1 MKILVS
7 GSLAFDR
14 IMDFPGRFKD
24 YILPEKIHVLSVS
37 FHVNTLRENYGG
49 TAGNIA
55 YNLALLKEQPI
66 ILATAGKDFAPYED
80 WLRTNSVITDYV
92 RKNDDLTASAHIITD
107 LDNNQITGF
116 HPGAMKE
123 PSRVNIEAIK
133 EQEGELLAIIC
144 AGNVEDML
152 YYVREY
158 QRLNIPYIFDPAQQ
172 IPALTSDQLR
182 FCVTGARVFIGN
194 DYEIDLVLK
203 LSGVTK
209 QDILR
214 KTELIVTTK
223 GEQGSLIETADS
235 SYTIPIAKPRAIKDP
250 TGAGDAYRAGFIKG
264 LLGRYSLPQAGR
276 LGSISAVYPIEQYGT
291 QEHSYTTEEFQN
303 RYKENFHED
312 IRL

>member
-37 FHVNTLRENYGG
+37 FLVNTLRENFGG

-66 ILATAGKDFAPYED
+66 ILATAGKDFAQYRD
-80 WLRTNSVITDYV
+80 WLRERNVTTDQIV
-92 RKNDDLTASAHIITD
+92 LNEDFTASANIITD

-116 HPGAMKE
+116 HPGAMKQA
-123 PSRVNIEAIK
+123 SRVDVEKIK
-133 EQEGELLAIIC
+133 NAEGELFAIIC
-144 AGNVEDML
+144 AGNVEDMI
-152 YYVREY
+152 YYAREY

-172 IPALTSDQLR
+172 IPALKSDQLK
-182 FCVTGARVFIGN
+182 FAVTGARVFIGN

-203 LSGVTK
+203 VTGATK
-209 QDILR
+209 HDILK

-223 GEQGSLIETADS
+223 GEHGSLIETADS
-235 SYTIPIAKPRAIKDP
+235 SYTIPIAKPREIKDP

-264 LLGRYSLPQAGR
+264 LLGHYSLEQAGR
-276 LGSISAVYPIEQYGT
+276 LGSVSAVYPIEYYGT
-291 QEHSYTTEEFQN
+291 QQHTYTSREFSE
-303 RYKENFHED
+303 RYKENFREE